1 MSLNLLPSAIAPI
14 IVILLLMIVGIFG
27 FFSIVGEGEI
37 TSVFEREYTVT
48 NASTNQS
55 LYVIG
60 GLENIIVEQILSD
73 GTVIYVDPAYWDYTM
88 LYITVNHSILIW
100 EVKKWKR
107 KEEE

>member
-1 MSLNLLPSAIAPI
+1 MGSNEPTSLIASI
-14 IVILLLMIVGIFG
+14 IIILLLMLVGVFG
-27 FFSIVGEGEI
+27 FFSIVEEGDI
-37 TSVFEREYTVT
+37 TSVFERDYVVV

-88 LYITVNHSILIW
+88 LYITVNHSILI
-100 EVKKWKR
+100 
-107 KEEE
+107 